1 MVENLTE
8 CAKKVIM
15 AAQKEARFVGH
26 KYISTEHILLGILG
40 DSNGLAGKILKSYGI
55 DFNVSREQVMKLVG
69 KGGGCSG
76 LSCKDIRFTF
86 DAKNVLDF
94 SLKHAKSLGNFIL
107 INYLLLFLSLFFYIS
122 SIKTYIQPNFF

>member
-1 MVENLTE
+1 MLENLTE

-40 DSNGLAGKILKSYGI
+40 DSNGLAAKILKSYGI

-69 KGGGCSG
+69 RGGGCSG
-76 LSCKDIRFTF
+76 FSCKDIRFTF

-107 INYLLLFLSLFFYIS
+107 IPSHFSISFLFIF
-122 SIKTYIQPNFF
+122 